1 MKNKEANKKNGF
13 LENWKV
19 WAILIVLAISIV
31 GMKIFE
37 EITEVASKDTT
48 TITTE
53 TSNSKS
59 ESMTET
65 EYYNKNIKLKEN
77 PYKVNNEYDGVY
89 EFSLNGEEGI
99 EHKKINVN
107 GFISFDNGV
116 CKVRYLTNNTSSI
129 KYNSEYTGFCGL
141 NEKDNNNFYFTI
153 NYDKN
158 NQLISYM
165 CTKIENKILGNLKS
179 YRDLIECENDK
190 LELTYVQ
197 DANNIEKAITQIK
210 EKEQKQKEAE
220 EKAKKEQEER
230 DFKESCNTY
239 TYEQMARNPEK
250 FKGTN
255 VKLTGEVV
263 QVLYGSSSVD
273 LRVNITKQGQYST
286 YYTDTVYITYYPSS
300 DEDKILEDDII
311 TVYGTSQGDY
321 TYTSTIGAKV
331 TLPLIYAK
339 YVQIQK

>member
-1 MKNKEANKKNGF
+1 MANKEAKKAIH
-13 LENWKV
+13 ENWKV
-19 WAILIVLAISIV
+19 WTILIIVAISIV
-31 GMKIFE
+31 GIKIFE

-48 TITTE
+48 TITAE

-165 CTKIENKILGNLKS
+165 CTRIENKILGNLKS

-230 DFKESCNTY
+230 DFKESCNTF

-263 QVLYGSSSVD
+263 QVMTDSYSTN
-273 LRVNITKQGQYST
+273 LRVNITKKGNYST
-286 YYTDTVYITYYPSS
+286 YYTDTVYVVYYPQSG
-300 DEDKILEDDII
+300 EDKILEKDII
-311 TVYGTSQGDY
+311 TIYGTSQGDCSY
-321 TYTSTIGAKV
+321 NTVMGATV
-331 TLPLIYAK
+331 TLPNISAK
-339 YVQIQK
+339 YITIEK

>member
-1 MKNKEANKKNGF
+1 MANKEAKKAIH
-13 LENWKV
+13 ENWKV
-19 WAILIVLAISIV
+19 WTILIIVAISIV
-31 GMKIFE
+31 GIKIFE

-48 TITTE
+48 TITAE

-165 CTKIENKILGNLKS
+165 CTRIENKILGNLKS

-263 QVLYGSSSVD
+263 QVMTDSYSTN
-273 LRVNITKQGQYST
+273 LRVNITKKGNYST
-286 YYTDTVYITYYPSS
+286 YYTDTVYVVYYPQSG
-300 DEDKILEDDII
+300 EDKILEKDII
-311 TVYGTSQGDY
+311 TIYGTSQGDCSY
-321 TYTSTIGAKV
+321 NTVMGATV
-331 TLPLIYAK
+331 TLPNISAK
-339 YVQIQK
+339 YITIEK